1 MKFQLKLKDR
11 WKKLRMKQKKEIEST
26 TIKVDVES
34 EFLPWKMAR
43 ELGKDSYQMALRREQ
58 IIDDK
63 FGKLTTFI
71 TVIIATVAFL
81 MSNFNKTDILKQS
94 FTLYLVIK
102 VVIPWKVIFAIV
114 ILLLFAILF
123 LSILGQYGYRKDYLH
138 TSMDLLND
146 FEKAK
151 EDYTGINPE
160 NYAFVDQY
168 EKIHKSL
175 NKILNKKAL
184 FLAISHVLM
193 FIVTVIIMFIFMG
206 MIFK

>member
-1 MKFQLKLKDR
+1 MKK
-11 WKKLRMKQKKEIEST
+11 KKEIEST
-26 TIKVDVES
+26 TINVDVES

-81 MSNFNKTDILKQS
+81 MSNFNNGDILKQS
-94 FTLYLVIK
+94 FTLYIVIK
-102 VVIPWKVIFAIV
+102 VVIPWKVIFAPV

-123 LSILGQYGYRKDYLH
+123 LSILGQYGYRKEYLQP
-138 TSMDLLND
+138 SMDLLED
-146 FEKAK
+146 FEKGMD
-151 EDYTGINPE
+151 EYNGINQE
-160 NYAFVDQY
+160 NFAYVDQY
-168 EKIHKSL
+168 DKIHKSL
-175 NKILNKKAL
+175 NEVLNKKARL
-184 FLAISHVLM
+184 LGTSHILM
-193 FIVTVIIMFIFMG
+193 FVVTTLIMLIFMA